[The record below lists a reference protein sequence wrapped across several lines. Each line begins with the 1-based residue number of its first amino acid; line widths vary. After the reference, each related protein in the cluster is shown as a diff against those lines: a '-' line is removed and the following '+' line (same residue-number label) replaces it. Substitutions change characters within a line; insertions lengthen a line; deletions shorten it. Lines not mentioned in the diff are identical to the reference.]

1 MIISQ
6 DPEIVREILDRLVDE
21 YVEEK
26 PYPHV
31 TQLIYCLTR
40 SYFDITQG
48 TQPTDDELMLFA
60 VGWGLE
66 RVLLESHA
74 EPGEKDGIS
83 YSPDFVTLRGAKAEL
98 KTTRMSSK
106 KTAGPEYELPE
117 GWVKQIMAYCY
128 ANGSLRYQLVV
139 LHLMGN
145 YAPPFPRLAG
155 LTLEFNEDE
164 LSENWSWILSRR
176 LILDQALYE
185 KVIPVPFT
193 YNMSWEC
200 KYCRH
205 KIVCD
210 ALEIAARRKD
220 G

>member
-1 MIISQ
+1 MQITQ
-6 DPEIVREILDRLVDE
+6 NPEIVREILDRLVDE
-21 YVEEK
+21 YVEERE
-26 PYPHV
+26 YPHV
-31 TQLIYCLTR
+31 TQLIYCLTKQ
-40 SYFDITQG
+40 YFDITQG

-74 EPGEKDGIS
+74 EPGEKDGIH
-83 YSPDFVTLRGAKAEL
+83 YSPDFITLRGAKAEL

-106 KTAGPEYELPE
+106 KTAGPVYELPE

-128 ANGSLRYQLVV
+128 ANGSPKYQLVV

-145 YAPPFPRLAG
+145 YAPPFPQLVG
-155 LTLEFNEDE
+155 LTLEFTEEELRLNWKWLTMRRDLLQVFLDE
-164 LSENWSWILSRR
+164 SE
-176 LILDQALYE
+176 
-185 KVIPVPFT
+185 PPTPFMN
-193 YNMSWEC
+193 NMDWEC
-200 KYCRH
+200 QYCRH

-210 ALEIAARRKD
+210 ALEIAGRRKY